1 MESMQNLSEFSW
13 NRSGSFYSLHKAHV
27 SALIMWQLVF
37 SVVEDDDLGQTKGQ
51 IPDKRGGNSYF
62 SVPGHTPVIFR

>member
-13 NRSGSFYSLHKAHV
+13 NRSGSFYSLHKSHV